1 MSKAKKTKRYI
12 VEKTAN
18 IFNKRGFVGTSLSDL
33 TNATNLTKGSIYG
46 NFNNKQEVAVAA
58 FNYNYQNLIKR
69 FAAKLSEKKTY
80 KEKLHSFLE
89 VYEEIYSELMNAG
102 GCPILNNAVDADD
115 TNPELNSLSIRAF
128 KDWNFNIKN
137 IILSGKATNEIDE
150 TIDEESY
157 ADLFILTIEGSLV
170 LSKATGEKR
179 YFKHAIQ
186 HLKSLIVE
194 RF

>member
-12 VEKTAN
+12 VEKTAS

-58 FNYNYQNLIKR
+58 FNYNYQYLIKR
-69 FAAKLSEKKTY
+69 FAARLSEKKTY
-80 KEKLHSFLE
+80 KEKLHAFLE
-89 VYEEIYSELMNAG
+89 VYEEMYSELMDAG

-115 TNPELNSLSIRAF
+115 TNPGLNSLSIRAF
-128 KDWNFNIKN
+128 NDWNVNIKN
-137 IILSGKATNEIDE
+137 IILNGKSTNEIDD
-150 TIDEESY
+150 TIDEEFY
-157 ADLFILTIEGSLV
+157 ADLFILTIEGSLM
-170 LSKATGEKR
+170 LSKTTGEKR
-179 YFKHAIQ
+179 YFKHAIE
-186 HLKSLIVE
+186 HLNTLIVE